1 MVVWTSKREETMP
14 QRKRKTANK
23 KKTRRAKAPE
33 VSRVEGR
40 YHMVEEAAYFKAE
53 KEGFQG
59 DPAHYWIA
67 AEAEIDTMLTKKKK

>member
-1 MVVWTSKREETMP
+1 
-14 QRKRKTANK
+14 
-23 KKTRRAKAPE
+23 
-33 VSRVEGR
+33 
-40 YHMVEEAAYFKAE
+40 MVEEVAYFKAE